1 MAKVWTIE
9 EIKELIA
16 TSDKM
21 VARSVVKLYELQTT
35 SEQAA
40 QETHERNGV
49 GFNGVDAP
57 ILSSFAEFYK
67 NRGYLSVKQTAL
79 ARKKLGKY
87 ARQLVSIANGTI

>member
-1 MAKVWTIE
+1 MARVWTVE
-9 EIKELIA
+9 EIKTLIL
-16 TSDKM
+16 TNDKM
-21 VARSVVKLYELQTT
+21 VAHSVVVLYERQTA

-49 GFNGVDAP
+49 GFNGVDAA

-67 NRGYLSVKQTAL
+67 SRGYLSVKQTAI

-87 ARQLVSIANGTI
+87 ARQLVSIANGTM

>member
-1 MAKVWTIE
+1 MTKIWTVE
-9 EIKELIA
+9 EIKELLR

-21 VARSVVKLYELQTT
+21 VTRSVVKLYELQTA

-57 ILSSFAEFYK
+57 ILSSFAEWYK
-67 NRGYLSVKQTAL
+67 SRGYLSTKQIAL
-79 ARKKLGKY
+79 ARKKLYKY
-87 ARQLVSIANGTI
+87 SGQLVQVANGTI